1 LATELA
7 SKSCYYGEQFIGH
20 NSRALAI
27 IGNTMQTLA
36 QTLASQ
42 KVNDSLA
49 QLIFT
54 LADTSKAISLAVRHG
69 ALAGI
74 LGATEQENI
83 QGETQKKLDII
94 TNDMLKDA
102 LKIAG
107 GVRGLASE
115 EEDHVVD
122 VSKQGEYLVCFDPLD
137 GSSNIDINSL
147 VGTIFSILPA
157 QAGPLT
163 EQSFLQA
170 GRKQLAAGYVLYGPS
185 TMLALTTGQG
195 TQLFTLHPET
205 QEFLLTDSGMK
216 ITPDTGEFAINMSN
230 QRFWEAP
237 MQTYIADL
245 LLGSIGPREQS
256 FNMRWIAAMVGDVH
270 RVLSRGGIFSYPA
283 DNKDPKKPYKL
294 RLMYE
299 ANPMAFLVEQA
310 GGKASTGY
318 ETILDIIPTE
328 IHQRVAVIL
337 GSRNEVEMCLSYH
350 GIDYSEEP
358 NID

>member
-1 LATELA
+1 
-7 SKSCYYGEQFIGH
+7 
-20 NSRALAI
+20 
-27 IGNTMQTLA
+27 MQTLA
-36 QTLASQ
+36 QHLTSQ
-42 KVNDSLA
+42 AVNDSLSH
-49 QLIFT
+49 LILT
-54 LADTSKAISLAVRHG
+54 LADTSKAISHAVRHG
-69 ALAGI
+69 ALAGV
-74 LGATEQENI
+74 LGATEQENV

-102 LKIAG
+102 LKADG
-107 GVRGLASE
+107 TVRGLASE
-115 EEDHVVD
+115 EEDHVVE
-122 VSKQGEYLVCFDPLD
+122 VSQNGQYLVCFDPLD

-157 QAGPLT
+157 TKGPAPAGELT
-163 EQSFLQA
+163 ESSFLQS
-170 GRKQLAAGYVLYGPS
+170 GRAQLAAGYVLYGPS

-195 TQLFTLHPET
+195 VQLFTLHPET
-205 QEFLLTDSGMK
+205 NEFLLTNAAMS
-216 ITPDTGEFAINMSN
+216 ISPETQEFAINMSN

-245 LLGSIGPREQS
+245 LLGKIGPREKS

-270 RVLSRGGIFSYPA
+270 RVLSRGGIFTYPS

-318 ETILDIIPTE
+318 ETILDIQPTQ

-337 GSRNEVEMCLSYH
+337 GSSNEVDACLSYH

-358 NID
+358 SLD

>member
-1 LATELA
+1 
-7 SKSCYYGEQFIGH
+7 
-20 NSRALAI
+20 
-27 IGNTMQTLA
+27 MQTLA
-36 QTLASQ
+36 QHLTSQ
-42 KVNDSLA
+42 AVNDSLSH
-49 QLIFT
+49 LILT
-54 LADTSKAISLAVRHG
+54 LADTSKAISHAVRHG
-69 ALAGI
+69 ALAGV
-74 LGATEQENI
+74 LGATEQENV

-102 LKIAG
+102 LKADG
-107 GVRGLASE
+107 TVRGLASE
-115 EEDHVVD
+115 EEDHVVE
-122 VSKQGEYLVCFDPLD
+122 VSQNGQYLVCFDPLD

-157 QAGPLT
+157 PAGELT
-163 EQSFLQA
+163 ETSFLQS
-170 GRKQLAAGYVLYGPS
+170 GRAQLAAGYVLYGPS

-195 TQLFTLHPET
+195 VQMFTLDPET
-205 QEFLLTDSGMK
+205 NEFLLTNAAVS
-216 ITPDTGEFAINMSN
+216 ITPETQEFAINMSN

-245 LLGSIGPREQS
+245 LLGKIGPREKS

-270 RVLSRGGIFSYPA
+270 RVLSRGGIFTYPT

-318 ETILDIIPTE
+318 ETILDIQPTQ

-337 GSRNEVEMCLSYH
+337 GSSNEVDACLSYH

-358 NID
+358 NIE

>member
-1 LATELA
+1 
-7 SKSCYYGEQFIGH
+7 
-20 NSRALAI
+20 
-27 IGNTMQTLA
+27 
-36 QTLASQ
+36 
-42 KVNDSLA
+42 
-49 QLIFT
+49 
-54 LADTSKAISLAVRHG
+54 RHG
-69 ALAGI
+69 ALAGV
-74 LGATEQENI
+74 LGATEQENV

-102 LKIAG
+102 LKADG
-107 GVRGLASE
+107 TVRGLASE
-115 EEDHVVD
+115 EEDHVVE
-122 VSKQGEYLVCFDPLD
+122 VSQNGQYLVCFDPLD

-147 VGTIFSILPA
+147 VGTIFSVLPA
-157 QAGPLT
+157 PAGELT
-163 EQSFLQA
+163 ETSFLQS
-170 GRKQLAAGYVLYGPS
+170 GRAQLAAGYVLYGPS

-195 TQLFTLHPET
+195 VQLFTLHPET
-205 QEFLLTDSGMK
+205 HEFLLTNAAMS
-216 ITPDTGEFAINMSN
+216 ISPDTQEFAINMSN

-245 LLGSIGPREQS
+245 LLGKIGPREKS

-270 RVLSRGGIFSYPA
+270 RVLSRGGIFTYPT

-299 ANPMAFLVEQA
+299 ANPMALLVEQA

-318 ETILDIIPTE
+318 DTILDIQPTN

-337 GSRNEVEMCLSYH
+337 GSANEVDTCLSYH

-358 NID
+358 SIEEA

>member
-1 LATELA
+1 
-7 SKSCYYGEQFIGH
+7 
-20 NSRALAI
+20 
-27 IGNTMQTLA
+27 MQTLT
-36 QTLASQ
+36 QHLTSQ
-42 KVNDSLA
+42 AVNDSLSH
-49 QLIFT
+49 LILT
-54 LADTSKAISLAVRHG
+54 LADTSKAISHAVRHG
-69 ALAGI
+69 ALAGV
-74 LGATEQENI
+74 LGATEQENV

-102 LKIAG
+102 LKADG
-107 GVRGLASE
+107 TVRGLASE
-115 EEDHVVD
+115 EEDHVVE
-122 VSKQGEYLVCFDPLD
+122 VRQNGQYLVCFDPLD

-157 QAGPLT
+157 PAGELT
-163 EQSFLQA
+163 ETSFLQS
-170 GRKQLAAGYVLYGPS
+170 GRAQLAAGYVLYGPS

-195 TQLFTLHPET
+195 VQLFTLDPET
-205 QEFLLTDSGMK
+205 NEFLLTNAAMS
-216 ITPDTGEFAINMSN
+216 ISPETQEFAINMSN

-245 LLGSIGPREQS
+245 LLGKIGPREKS

-270 RVLSRGGIFSYPA
+270 RVLSRGGIFTYPS

-318 ETILDIIPTE
+318 ETILDITPTH

-337 GSRNEVEMCLSYH
+337 GSANEVDACLSYH
-350 GIDYSEEP
+350 GIDSHK
-358 NID
+358 

>member
-1 LATELA
+1 
-7 SKSCYYGEQFIGH
+7 
-20 NSRALAI
+20 
-27 IGNTMQTLA
+27 MQTLA
-36 QTLASQ
+36 QHLTSQ
-42 KVNDSLA
+42 AVNDSLSH
-49 QLIFT
+49 LILT
-54 LADTSKAISLAVRHG
+54 LADTSKAISHAVRHG
-69 ALAGI
+69 ALAGV
-74 LGATEQENI
+74 LGATEQENV

-102 LKIAG
+102 LKADG
-107 GVRGLASE
+107 TVRGLASE
-115 EEDHVVD
+115 EEDHVVE
-122 VSKQGEYLVCFDPLD
+122 VSQNGQYLVCFDPLD

-157 QAGPLT
+157 PAGELT
-163 EQSFLQA
+163 ETSFLQS
-170 GRKQLAAGYVLYGPS
+170 GRAQLAAGYVLYGPS

-195 TQLFTLHPET
+195 VQMFTLDPET
-205 QEFLLTDSGMK
+205 NEFLLTNAAVS
-216 ITPDTGEFAINMSN
+216 ITPETQEFAINMSN

-245 LLGSIGPREQS
+245 LLGKIGPREKS

-270 RVLSRGGIFSYPA
+270 RVLSRGGIFTYPT

-318 ETILDIIPTE
+318 ETILDITPTH

-337 GSRNEVEMCLSYH
+337 GSSNEVDACLSYH
-350 GIDYSEEP
+350 GIDSHK
-358 NID
+358 

>member
-1 LATELA
+1 
-7 SKSCYYGEQFIGH
+7 
-20 NSRALAI
+20 
-27 IGNTMQTLA
+27 MQTLA
-36 QTLASQ
+36 QHLTSKA
-42 KVNDSLA
+42 VNESLA
-49 QLIFT
+49 QLILT
-54 LADTSKAISLAVRHG
+54 LADTSKAISHAVRHG
-69 ALAGI
+69 ALAGV
-74 LGATEQENI
+74 LGATEQENV

-102 LKIAG
+102 LKADG
-107 GVRGLASE
+107 TVRGLASE
-115 EEDHVVD
+115 EEDHVVE
-122 VSKQGEYLVCFDPLD
+122 VSANGQYLVCFDPLD

-147 VGTIFSILPA
+147 VGTIFSVLPA
-157 QAGPLT
+157 PQGELT
-163 EQSFLQA
+163 EASFLQS
-170 GRKQLAAGYVLYGPS
+170 GRNQLAAGYVLYGPS

-195 TQLFTLHPET
+195 VQLFTLHPET
-205 QEFLLTDSGMK
+205 NEFLLTNATMS
-216 ITPDTGEFAINMSN
+216 ISPDTSEFAINMSN

-245 LLGSIGPREQS
+245 LLGKIGPREKS

-270 RVLSRGGIFSYPA
+270 RVLSRGGIFTYPT

-318 ETILDIIPTE
+318 ETILDIQPTQ

-337 GSRNEVEMCLSYH
+337 GSANEVDACLSYH
-350 GIDYSEEP
+350 GIDSRK
-358 NID
+358 